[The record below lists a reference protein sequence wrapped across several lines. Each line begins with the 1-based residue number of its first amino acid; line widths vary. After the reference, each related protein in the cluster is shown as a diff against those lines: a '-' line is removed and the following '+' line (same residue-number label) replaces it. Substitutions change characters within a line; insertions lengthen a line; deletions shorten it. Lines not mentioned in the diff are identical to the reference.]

1 MKDHL
6 QIYKSNERKSL
17 YYADGT
23 QCCAWVKL
31 NNNAVKYVLIFWD
44 QGLSFSHQLTIV
56 DNQQLLRF
64 TLASTPFHF
73 GSFGFKKMN
82 MPDQNQG
89 TRSV

>member
-23 QCCAWVKL
+23 QCFAWVKL
-31 NNNAVKYVLIFWD
+31 NGNEVKYVLSLCD

-56 DNQQLLRF
+56 DHRQLLRF
-64 TLASTPFHF
+64 TLASIPFPF
-73 GSFGFKKMN
+73 GSLGLKKVN